1 MYDFPYKL
9 EKVISRRTEM
19 KIVKI
24 ISYGIIVL
32 VCSVMFCDSS
42 FAVMLLIFG
51 NLCLIKDIEE
61 KEAKADKQWRILL
74 LLLVLPGIILIV
86 SGKLVVRNDK
96 FSILGSIVVVV
107 ALGVLIS
114 EYVCL
119 LLHVWKKKAKNQR
132 EDGIKK
138 STNTMKIVK
147 NDNGCET
154 EKEKERNKK

>member
-1 MYDFPYKL
+1 
-9 EKVISRRTEM
+9 M

-24 ISYGIIVL
+24 ISYGIIAL

-74 LLLVLPGIILIV
+74 LLLVLLGIILIV
-86 SGKLVVRNDK
+86 LGKFVVKNHK

-119 LLHVWKKKAKNQR
+119 LFQVWKKKS
-132 EDGIKK
+132 KK
-138 STNTMKIVK
+138 CD
-147 NDNGCET
+147 DN
-154 EKEKERNKK
+154 K